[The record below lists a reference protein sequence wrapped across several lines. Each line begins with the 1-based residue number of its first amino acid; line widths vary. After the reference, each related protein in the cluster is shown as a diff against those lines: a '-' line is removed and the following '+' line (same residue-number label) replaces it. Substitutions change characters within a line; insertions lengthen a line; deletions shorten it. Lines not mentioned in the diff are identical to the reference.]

1 VISVCGTPKT
11 NPMCC
16 CMLFI
21 FYLSK
26 RCWVNLLN
34 IFGAARLVSL
44 LMSTLLSQYIWIY
57 AGANTQCRLSFSI
70 KTLRPTAAVI
80 AGFHE

>member
-21 FYLSK
+21 FYLLKVAGLIYSISL
-26 RCWVNLLN
+26 V
-34 IFGAARLVSL
+34 RL
-44 LMSTLLSQYIWIY
+44 
-57 AGANTQCRLSFSI
+57 G
-70 KTLRPTAAVI
+70 
-80 AGFHE
+80 